1 MNKKKWHILLLIVTY
16 TSLISFIGPPLGVF
30 ASDGSRDKGFI
41 SMTDEEYQYIKEYP
55 VVDVLFITGIAPYI
69 YIENGE
75 IKGIVPGILQMVE
88 MKTGLTFRYSEAH
101 DIDKLMEIVGKQEA
115 DLLGGIPAQYIV
127 GGLEEYPRSKP
138 YMTTSSVLFMH
149 KGVDVSKLSDYTFA
163 SIMGGHLPEG
173 IDEGDVRYYDN
184 REAVLDAVEKGESD
198 YAYAN
203 EYSVAY
209 YSMKKGYKNTITI
222 PEKMES
228 RDYYFLF
235 INDDERLISIIN
247 KAMDEISDDERQG
260 IIFRSASQIDRDVTL
275 SVVMDIYGAEI
286 ILIISGIAVT
296 LAVLSYFTYKSRKR
310 YKKKNMQYMLLSGIS
325 GEYIYEYDVL
335 KDLLILSGE
344 CSTLLRIPKVIRRFK
359 YSEFLQMEPQ
369 LLELIETWKAEKEI
383 TLTLESGDTGVF
395 KIVNSVILDK
405 DNSVEY
411 VIGKLINISEEKEKF
426 NKLQIKAQTDGLTR
440 LYNYSAI
447 EKLVDKE
454 SNSPTGSN
462 ALFVIDVDRFK
473 DVNDTYGHPM
483 GNKVLKEVSA
493 AIKETFRNS
502 DFVARIGGDELCVFM
517 SGNITE
523 DIVVKKCKK
532 MITTYKS
539 STDNEEVSVTISIG
553 VALNKGVP
561 TCFEELYKIADE
573 SLYYVKK
580 NGRNNY
586 YIKEIN
592 SNS

>member
-1 MNKKKWHILLLIVTY
+1 MNKKKSHALFLIVIY
-16 TSLISFIGPPLGVF
+16 TCLLYFIGLQVSVF
-30 ASDGSRDKGFI
+30 ADDPGNKDFSVLTYEEQQFI
-41 SMTDEEYQYIKEYP
+41 SQNPI
-55 VVDVLFITGIAPYI
+55 VDVCFITGIAPYI
-69 YIENGE
+69 YMERGE
-75 IKGIVPGILQMVE
+75 TKGIVPGILQLVE
-88 MKTGLTFRYSEAH
+88 MRTGLTFRYREVY
-101 DIDKLMEIVGKQEA
+101 DYDELMGIIKRQES
-115 DLLGGIPAQYIV
+115 DLLGGIPGQYIRDELLV
-127 GGLEEYPRSKP
+127 YHRSKP

-163 SIMGGHLPEG
+163 SIIGGHLPEG

-184 REAVLDAVEKGESD
+184 REAALDAVEKGESD
-198 YAYAN
+198 YTYAN

-228 RDYYFLF
+228 RDYYFLS
-235 INDDERLISIIN
+235 INDDDRLISIIN

-260 IIFRSASQIDRDVTL
+260 IIFRSASQIDKDVTL
-275 SVVMDIYGAEI
+275 SVVMDTYGTEI

-335 KDLLILSGE
+335 RDLLILSGE

-359 YSEFLQMEPQ
+359 SSEFLQMEPQ
-369 LLELIETWKAEKEI
+369 LLEMIETWKAEKEI
-383 TLTLESGDTGVF
+383 TLTLENRDTGVF

-411 VIGKLINISEEKEKF
+411 IIGKLINISEEKKKF

-447 EKLVDKE
+447 EKLVDNE
-454 SNSPTGSN
+454 SKSPTGSN

-473 DVNDTYGHPM
+473 DVNDTYGHPI

-493 AIKETFRNS
+493 AIKETFRDS
-502 DFVARIGGDELCVFM
+502 DFVGRIGGDELCVFM

-532 MITTYKS
+532 LVTTYKS
-539 STDNEEVSVTISIG
+539 SIDNEEISITISIG
-553 VALNKGVP
+553 VALNKGVS

-573 SLYYVKK
+573 SLYHVKK

-586 YIKEIN
+586 YIKDVS

>member
-16 TSLISFIGPPLGVF
+16 TSLISFIGSPLGVF
-30 ASDGSRDKGFI
+30 AADGSRDKGFI
-41 SMTDEEYQYIKEYP
+41 SMTDEEYQYIKEHP

-75 IKGIVPGILQMVE
+75 TKGIVPGILQLVE
-88 MKTGLTFRYSEAH
+88 MKTGLTFQYNEAY
-101 DIDKLMEIVGKQEA
+101 DIDKLMEIARKQEA

-138 YMTTSSVLFMH
+138 YMTTSSVLFIH

-163 SIMGGHLPEG
+163 SIAGSRLPEG
-173 IDEGDVRYYDN
+173 IDEGDARYYDS

-209 YSMKKGYKNTITI
+209 YAMKKGYKNTITI

-228 RDYYFLF
+228 REYYFLF
-235 INDDERLISIIN
+235 INDDDRLVSIIN
-247 KAMDEISDDERQG
+247 KAMDDISDDERQG
-260 IIFRSASQIDRDVTL
+260 IIFRSASQIDKDVTL
-275 SVVMDIYGAEI
+275 SVVMDTYGTGI
-286 ILIISGIAVT
+286 ILITSGIAIT

-335 KDLLILSGE
+335 RDLLILSGE

-359 YSEFLQMEPQ
+359 SSEFLQLEPQ
-369 LLELIETWKAEKEI
+369 LLEMLETWKAEKEI
-383 TLTLESGDTGVF
+383 TLTLENRDMGVF
-395 KIVNSVILDK
+395 KIINSVILDK

-411 VIGKLINISEEKEKF
+411 VIGKLINISEEKEKL

-447 EKLVDKE
+447 EKLIDKE
-454 SNSPTGSN
+454 SKSPKGPN

-473 DVNDTYGHPM
+473 DVNDTYGHPV
-483 GNKVLKEVSA
+483 GNKVLKEVSV
-493 AIKETFRNS
+493 AIKETFRDS
-502 DFVARIGGDELCVFM
+502 DFVGRIGGDEFCVFM

-532 MITTYKS
+532 LITTYKS
-539 STDNEEVSVTISIG
+539 SVDNEEISITISIG
-553 VALNKGVP
+553 VALNKGIP
-561 TCFEELYKIADE
+561 ISFEELYKIADE

-586 YIKEIN
+586 YIKEVN
-592 SNS
+592 SH